1 MKATT
6 QKLAMTESEYE
17 MMVFGS
23 YSRWCESVTTN
34 TRDYQSV
41 LANSSINAW
50 YLMEL
55 EKCESEFHQL
65 TDRYIGSNITA
76 LDFKKC
82 YSQCTFKLF
91 NIRPMALLQQVKS
104 KALSPAYNLLNRN

>member
-1 MKATT
+1 M
-6 QKLAMTESEYE
+6 QKLAMTDFDYE
-17 MMVFGS
+17 MMVFSS
-23 YSRWCESVTTN
+23 YSRWCESVTSN

-55 EKCESEFHQL
+55 SKHEAEFHRL
-65 TDRYIGSNITA
+65 TNKYVDSNVTA

-82 YSQCTFKLF
+82 YHECTYRLF
-91 NIRPMALLQQVKS
+91 SLRPMALLEHVKTKS
-104 KALSPAYNLLNRN
+104 LTPAYNLLNRN